1 MSKFRLDDDHQILD
15 VDWQHKN
22 SIYMILLKLL
32 ISAGTQCMC
41 RVKDGRCWRYGFLVL
56 SYDKLG
62 YSFL

>member
-1 MSKFRLDDDHQILD
+1 MDDRPPDFGWLTTQEFHLL
-15 VDWQHKN
+15 
-22 SIYMILLKLL
+22 ILLKLL

-41 RVKDGRCWRYGFLVL
+41 RVKDGRCRRYGFLVL